1 MMKKSVIQASF
12 EESLNLENDGFRKL
26 QDAQHLKTAKHFD
39 KGSSSLR
46 FKLYSF
52 ILAAVFVIGLNF
64 AVFVISVMLHNDAE
78 ELRAP
83 IYEKSFLT
91 AEFFL
96 ICLFLWLLL
105 VLAGKAIKRNYILPY
120 RYNFHVFT
128 AMIWFLLELDLLFTD
143 FLLPALSFFWV
154 GAIYA
159 SMIFLACWMLVVKL
173 KYLRRL
179 LYHEAATPALQDKV
193 AGLMAVYGMGI
204 LGVGIMIKLMLGSFS
219 LELSTSIQAFG
230 FLLAWVII
238 NVGSI
243 AAVIFVGFP
252 YFLLAYYK
260 FRYPEEYRKRE
271 GKSLEDWYGRRFLR
285 QHKELLEN
293 G

>member
-1 MMKKSVIQASF
+1 MNKSVFQASF
-12 EESLNLENDGFRKL
+12 EESLNLENDEFRKL

-64 AVFVISVMLHNDAE
+64 AVFVISVMLHDDAE
-78 ELRAP
+78 ELRVP
-83 IYEKSFLT
+83 IYYEKSFLT
-91 AEFFL
+91 AEVFL
-96 ICLFLWLLL
+96 IGLFLWLLL

-120 RYNFHVFT
+120 RYNFHIFT

-159 SMIFLACWMLVVKL
+159 SMIFLAYWMLVVKL

-204 LGVGIMIKLMLGSFS
+204 LGVGIMIKMMLESSS

>member
-1 MMKKSVIQASF
+1 MKKSVFKASF

-26 QDAQHLKTAKHFD
+26 QDAQHLKTAVHFD

-46 FKLYSF
+46 FKPYSF
-52 ILAAVFVIGLNF
+52 MLAAVFVIGLNF
-64 AVFVISVMLHNDAE
+64 MVFVVSVMFHDDAG
-78 ELRAP
+78 ELRIP
-83 IYEKSFLT
+83 INEKSFLT
-91 AEFFL
+91 AEVFL
-96 ICLFLWLLL
+96 IGLFLWLLL

-120 RYNFHVFT
+120 RYNFHIFT

-159 SMIFLACWMLVVKL
+159 SMIFLAGWMLVVKL

-204 LGVGIMIKLMLGSFS
+204 LGAGIMIKLMLGSSS
-219 LELSTSIQAFG
+219 LELSASIQALG

-238 NVGSI
+238 NAGSI

-260 FRYPEEYRKRE
+260 FRYPEEYRRRE
-271 GKSLEDWYGRRFLR
+271 GKSLEDWYGRRFLK
-285 QHKELLEN
+285 QHKEVLKN

>member
-1 MMKKSVIQASF
+1 MMRKSVFQASF
-12 EESLNLENDGFRKL
+12 EESLNLENDEFRKL

-64 AVFVISVMLHNDAE
+64 AVFVISVMLHDDAE
-78 ELRAP
+78 ELRVP

-91 AEFFL
+91 AEVFL
-96 ICLFLWLLL
+96 IGLFLWLLL
-105 VLAGKAIKRNYILPY
+105 VLAGKAIKLNYILPY
-120 RYNFHVFT
+120 RYNFHIFT

-159 SMIFLACWMLVVKL
+159 FMIFLAYWMLVVKL

-204 LGVGIMIKLMLGSFS
+204 LGVGIMIKLMLGSSS
-219 LELSTSIQAFG
+219 LELSASIQAFG

-243 AAVIFVGFP
+243 VAVIFVGFP

-260 FRYPEEYRKRE
+260 CKYSEEYRKRE

>member
-1 MMKKSVIQASF
+1 
-12 EESLNLENDGFRKL
+12 
-26 QDAQHLKTAKHFD
+26 
-39 KGSSSLR
+39 
-46 FKLYSF
+46 
-52 ILAAVFVIGLNF
+52 
-64 AVFVISVMLHNDAE
+64 
-78 ELRAP
+78 
-83 IYEKSFLT
+83 
-91 AEFFL
+91 
-96 ICLFLWLLL
+96 L
-105 VLAGKAIKRNYILPY
+105 VLAGKAIKQNYILPY
-120 RYNFHVFT
+120 RYHFHIFT

-159 SMIFLACWMLVVKL
+159 FMIFLAGWMLVAKL

-204 LGVGIMIKLMLGSFS
+204 LGVGIMIKLMLGSSS
-219 LELSTSIQAFG
+219 LELSASIQAFG

-238 NVGSI
+238 NIGSI

-260 FRYPEEYRKRE
+260 CKYPEEYRKRE

>member
-1 MMKKSVIQASF
+1 MRKSVFQAGF
-12 EESLNLENDGFRKL
+12 EESLKLENDELRKL
-26 QDAQHLKTAKHFD
+26 QDAQHLKTAAHFD

-52 ILAAVFVIGLNF
+52 MLAAVFVIGLNF
-64 AVFVISVMLHNDAE
+64 MVLVISVMLHGDAG
-78 ELRAP
+78 ELRIP
-83 IYEKSFLT
+83 INEKSFLT
-91 AEFFL
+91 AEVFL
-96 ICLFLWLLL
+96 IGLFLWLLL

-120 RYNFHVFT
+120 RYNFHIFT

-204 LGVGIMIKLMLGSFS
+204 LGAGIMIKLMLGSSS
-219 LELSTSIQAFG
+219 LELSASIQALG

-238 NVGSI
+238 NAGSI

-260 FRYPEEYRKRE
+260 FKYPEEYRKRE

>member
-1 MMKKSVIQASF
+1 
-12 EESLNLENDGFRKL
+12 
-26 QDAQHLKTAKHFD
+26 
-39 KGSSSLR
+39 
-46 FKLYSF
+46 
-52 ILAAVFVIGLNF
+52 
-64 AVFVISVMLHNDAE
+64 
-78 ELRAP
+78 
-83 IYEKSFLT
+83 
-91 AEFFL
+91 
-96 ICLFLWLLL
+96 
-105 VLAGKAIKRNYILPY
+105 
-120 RYNFHVFT
+120 
-128 AMIWFLLELDLLFTD
+128 MIWFLLELDLLSTD

-159 SMIFLACWMLVVKL
+159 FMIFLAYWMLVVKL

-204 LGVGIMIKLMLGSFS
+204 LGVGIMIKLMLGSSS
-219 LELSTSIQAFG
+219 LELSASIQAFG

-243 AAVIFVGFP
+243 AAVIFVGFS

-260 FRYPEEYRKRE
+260 FKYPEEYRKRE

>member
-1 MMKKSVIQASF
+1 M
-12 EESLNLENDGFRKL
+12 
-26 QDAQHLKTAKHFD
+26 
-39 KGSSSLR
+39 
-46 FKLYSF
+46 
-52 ILAAVFVIGLNF
+52 VFV
-64 AVFVISVMLHNDAE
+64 VSVMFHDDAG
-78 ELRAP
+78 ELRVP

-91 AEFFL
+91 AEAFL

-159 SMIFLACWMLVVKL
+159 FMIFLTAWMLVVKL

-204 LGVGIMIKLMLGSFS
+204 LGAGIMIKLMLGSSS
-219 LELSTSIQAFG
+219 LELSASIQAFG

-260 FRYPEEYRKRE
+260 FKYPEEYRKRE

>member
-1 MMKKSVIQASF
+1 
-12 EESLNLENDGFRKL
+12 
-26 QDAQHLKTAKHFD
+26 
-39 KGSSSLR
+39 
-46 FKLYSF
+46 
-52 ILAAVFVIGLNF
+52 
-64 AVFVISVMLHNDAE
+64 
-78 ELRAP
+78 
-83 IYEKSFLT
+83 
-91 AEFFL
+91 
-96 ICLFLWLLL
+96 
-105 VLAGKAIKRNYILPY
+105 
-120 RYNFHVFT
+120 
-128 AMIWFLLELDLLFTD
+128 MIWFLLELDLLFTD
-143 FLLPALSFFWV
+143 FLLPALSFFLV

-159 SMIFLACWMLVVKL
+159 FIIFLACWMLVAKL

-204 LGVGIMIKLMLGSFS
+204 LGVGIMIKLMLESSS

-243 AAVIFVGFP
+243 AAVILVEFP
-252 YFLLAYYK
+252 CFLLAYYK

-271 GKSLEDWYGRRFLR
+271 GKSLEDWYSRRFLK
-285 QHKELLEN
+285 QHKEVLKN

>member
-1 MMKKSVIQASF
+1 M
-12 EESLNLENDGFRKL
+12 
-26 QDAQHLKTAKHFD
+26 QDAQHLKTAVHFD

-46 FKLYSF
+46 FKLYSVM
-52 ILAAVFVIGLNF
+52 LAAVFVIGLNF
-64 AVFVISVMLHNDAE
+64 MVLVISVMLHDDAG
-78 ELRAP
+78 ELRIP
-83 IYEKSFLT
+83 INEKSFLT
-91 AEFFL
+91 AEVFL
-96 ICLFLWLLL
+96 IGLFLWLLL

-120 RYNFHVFT
+120 RYNFHIFT

-159 SMIFLACWMLVVKL
+159 SMIFLAYWMLVVKL

-193 AGLMAVYGMGI
+193 ADLMAVYGMGI
-204 LGVGIMIKLMLGSFS
+204 LGVGIMIKLMLGSSS

-230 FLLAWVII
+230 FFLAWVII
-238 NVGSI
+238 NAGSI

-260 FRYPEEYRKRE
+260 FKYPEEYRKRE
-271 GKSLEDWYGRRFLR
+271 GKSLEDWYGRRFLK
-285 QHKELLEN
+285 QHKELLED

>member
-1 MMKKSVIQASF
+1 MKKSVFQASF

-26 QDAQHLKTAKHFD
+26 QDAQHLKTAVHFD

-46 FKLYSF
+46 FKPYSF
-52 ILAAVFVIGLNF
+52 MLAAVFVIGLNF
-64 AVFVISVMLHNDAE
+64 MVFVVSVMFHDDAG
-78 ELRAP
+78 ELRIP
-83 IYEKSFLT
+83 INEKSFLT
-91 AEFFL
+91 AEVFL
-96 ICLFLWLLL
+96 IGLFLWLLL

-159 SMIFLACWMLVVKL
+159 FMIFLACWMLVVKL

-179 LYHEAATPALQDKV
+179 LYHEAVTPDLQDKV

-204 LGVGIMIKLMLGSFS
+204 
-219 LELSTSIQAFG
+219 
-230 FLLAWVII
+230 
-238 NVGSI
+238 
-243 AAVIFVGFP
+243 
-252 YFLLAYYK
+252 
-260 FRYPEEYRKRE
+260 
-271 GKSLEDWYGRRFLR
+271 
-285 QHKELLEN
+285 
-293 G
+293 

>member
-1 MMKKSVIQASF
+1 
-12 EESLNLENDGFRKL
+12 
-26 QDAQHLKTAKHFD
+26 
-39 KGSSSLR
+39 
-46 FKLYSF
+46 
-52 ILAAVFVIGLNF
+52 
-64 AVFVISVMLHNDAE
+64 
-78 ELRAP
+78 
-83 IYEKSFLT
+83 
-91 AEFFL
+91 
-96 ICLFLWLLL
+96 
-105 VLAGKAIKRNYILPY
+105 
-120 RYNFHVFT
+120 
-128 AMIWFLLELDLLFTD
+128 MIWFLLELDLLFTD

-159 SMIFLACWMLVVKL
+159 FMIFLAAWMLVVKL

-204 LGVGIMIKLMLGSFS
+204 LGVGIMIKMMLESSS
-219 LELSTSIQAFG
+219 LELSASIQAFG

-260 FRYPEEYRKRE
+260 FRYPEKYRKQK
-271 GKSLEDWYGRRFLR
+271 GKSLEERLDR
-285 QHKELLEN
+285 KSVV
-293 G
+293 

>member
-1 MMKKSVIQASF
+1 MMRKSVFQAGF
-12 EESLNLENDGFRKL
+12 EESLKLENDELRKL
-26 QDAQHLKTAKHFD
+26 QDAQHLKTAAHFD

-52 ILAAVFVIGLNF
+52 MLAAVFVIGLNF
-64 AVFVISVMLHNDAE
+64 MVLVISVMLHGDAG
-78 ELRAP
+78 ELRIP
-83 IYEKSFLT
+83 INEKSFLT
-91 AEFFL
+91 AEVFL
-96 ICLFLWLLL
+96 IGLFLWLLL

-120 RYNFHVFT
+120 RYNFHIFT

-204 LGVGIMIKLMLGSFS
+204 LGAGIMIKLMLGSSS
-219 LELSTSIQAFG
+219 LELSASIQALG

-238 NVGSI
+238 NAGSI

-260 FRYPEEYRKRE
+260 FKYPEEYRKRE

>member
-1 MMKKSVIQASF
+1 MIKKSVFQASF

-39 KGSSSLR
+39 KGSSSLM

-64 AVFVISVMLHNDAE
+64 AVFVISVMLHDDAE
-78 ELRAP
+78 ELRVP

-91 AEFFL
+91 AEVFL
-96 ICLFLWLLL
+96 IGLFLWLLL

-159 SMIFLACWMLVVKL
+159 FMIFLACWMLVVKL

-179 LYHEAATPALQDKV
+179 LYHEAVTPDLQDKV

-204 LGVGIMIKLMLGSFS
+204 
-219 LELSTSIQAFG
+219 
-230 FLLAWVII
+230 
-238 NVGSI
+238 
-243 AAVIFVGFP
+243 
-252 YFLLAYYK
+252 
-260 FRYPEEYRKRE
+260 
-271 GKSLEDWYGRRFLR
+271 
-285 QHKELLEN
+285 
-293 G
+293 

>member
-1 MMKKSVIQASF
+1 M
-12 EESLNLENDGFRKL
+12 

-78 ELRAP
+78 ELRVS

-91 AEFFL
+91 AQVFL

-120 RYNFHVFT
+120 RYHFHVFT
-128 AMIWFLLELDLLFTD
+128 AMIWFLLELDLLSTD

-159 SMIFLACWMLVVKL
+159 FMIFLAYWMLVVKL

-204 LGVGIMIKLMLGSFS
+204 LGVGIMIKLMLGSSS
-219 LELSTSIQAFG
+219 LELSASIQAFG

-238 NVGSI
+238 NAGSI

-260 FRYPEEYRKRE
+260 YKYPEEYRKRE